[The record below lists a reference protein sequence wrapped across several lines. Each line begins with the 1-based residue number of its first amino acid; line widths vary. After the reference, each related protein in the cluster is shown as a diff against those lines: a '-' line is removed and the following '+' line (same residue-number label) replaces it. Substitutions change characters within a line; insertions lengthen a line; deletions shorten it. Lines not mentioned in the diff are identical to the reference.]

1 MLLIRVD
8 SKETLDR
15 IFPGCTF
22 GSRER
27 GILGL
32 IRGGI
37 DVGPEGGSRSSDRR
51 PGLII
56 RGELETRDFRV
67 SGWWHGDEYNV
78 CAPNVLGWRILASF
92 WVWRSRTPLGV
103 AIHECCWNDK
113 GPVPH
118 LASERA
124 S

>member
-32 IRGGI
+32 IRGVI
-37 DVGPEGGSRSSDRR
+37 DVGPEGGSRSSGRR
-51 PGLII
+51 PGLLGESLRPGILGF
-56 RGELETRDFRV
+56 RGGGMAMSTMYV
-67 SGWWHGDEYNV
+67 P
-78 CAPNVLGWRILASF
+78 PNVLGWRILASF